1 MSSITYSERIK
12 IETFCELGLSN
23 IQMSVRLN
31 RSPSTI
37 SYELSRCQP
46 YQAELA
52 QTDAEY
58 KRSRCGRKTKLSD
71 ELKQKILNHLRLS
84 WSPGMIAHE
93 FKLATKSIYNWLNQ
107 GRIGFSLND
116 LPEHGVRQ
124 RRNVD
129 QRSKYNQSLGRS
141 IEQRPMMINQRNRIG
156 DFELDTVVGP
166 RGHSKA
172 VLLTLIDRKSR
183 FLWAYRLKDRTTAT
197 VNEALT
203 KFLTTFNG
211 PVHSFTV
218 DRGTEFSS
226 KARCDQ

>member
-1 MSSITYSERIK
+1 M
-12 IETFCELGLSN
+12 
-23 IQMSVRLN
+23 
-31 RSPSTI
+31 
-37 SYELSRCQP
+37 
-46 YQAELA
+46 
-52 QTDAEY
+52 
-58 KRSRCGRKTKLSD
+58 
-71 ELKQKILNHLRLS
+71 
-84 WSPGMIAHE
+84 
-93 FKLATKSIYNWLNQ
+93 
-107 GRIGFSLND
+107 ND

-218 DRGTEFSS
+218 DRGTEFSGLVS
-226 KARCDQ
+226 LDHNMVLRPITAMLILQLNVVVMNALIGIYVIFILKGLV